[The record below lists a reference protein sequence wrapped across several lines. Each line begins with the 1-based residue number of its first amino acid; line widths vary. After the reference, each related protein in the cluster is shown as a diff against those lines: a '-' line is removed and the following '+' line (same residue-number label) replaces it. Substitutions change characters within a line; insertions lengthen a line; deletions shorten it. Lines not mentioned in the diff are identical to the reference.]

1 MGRPGETGFVLP
13 DPMGAATPI
22 LPGSS
27 NRAESAI
34 TPPALRA
41 DRDSQGPSHIA
52 EVGAITFPEPILAC
66 EPGARLPTP
75 LTRNC
80 PLAISATRGR
90 GQSDGFEWRVAF
102 GGPDEGEDGEGI
114 AVPTRQFGLLEITSG
129 PLDDSREADERA
141 AERRLRD
148 LRGRVKAARAAIS
161 ATAGAGEVLR
171 RD

>member
-1 MGRPGETGFVLP
+1 MGRPGETGLVLP

-90 GQSDGFEWRVAF
+90 GQSDAVRVA
-102 GGPDEGEDGEGI
+102 GRVRRPGRRRGRGKASRPRRGSS
-114 AVPTRQFGLLEITSG
+114 ASWRSPAASRTTRGRRTSG
-129 PLDDSREADERA
+129 PRS
-141 AERRLRD
+141 
-148 LRGRVKAARAAIS
+148 GGC
-161 ATAGAGEVLR
+161 ATCAGV
-171 RD
+171 